1 MYMYTLGYGTNREM
15 NSLLVIV
22 KYREISKVLSPEFLP
37 LYYRHKIGDLSMSIK
52 RRQAVTARQSL
63 CFFFFFISLSGSIVK
78 LSIVKLRTDIG
89 TQTDKDIENP
99 AVVEIAAATTI
110 RLRQNGDQPTVKCD
124 GKKKTNI
131 RDGFSF

>member
-63 CFFFFFISLSGSIVK
+63 CFFFFLYH
-78 LSIVKLRTDIG
+78 
-89 TQTDKDIENP
+89 
-99 AVVEIAAATTI
+99 
-110 RLRQNGDQPTVKCD
+110 
-124 GKKKTNI
+124 
-131 RDGFSF
+131 